1 MPVGVCGGVESAES
15 MESAERDPSM
25 GATRSS
31 NNLAKPFR
39 PLPIRALNAVG
50 RALARMGVVPI
61 GLSASGLV
69 QSARKQS
76 RLFDL
81 GLSSYRPGLEK
92 LVESLE
98 GEARLNLFGRYF
110 ARRQILELLHH
121 RLVLADHRRHHPEV
135 AFEKIERP
143 LFIVGL
149 PRTGTTLLYGL
160 LAEDPA
166 HRAPLSW
173 EIDDPCPPAETAT
186 YHTDPRIERT
196 QKRFDQVNR
205 LAPGFQAIHP
215 VGALMPQEC
224 IVTTASEFMSIRF
237 QMCFDVPS
245 YDEWLLQQDMTD
257 TYHHHRRFLQ
267 HLQSRHKGE
276 RWILKSPG
284 HLGPLDALFEVYPDA
299 MLIQTHRDP
308 LRVVPS
314 VASLEYTMRLVS
326 SDDVDPV
333 RVGRQMIRTWSTL
346 LEQGMAARARR
357 PERESRILDLEMRE
371 IVSAPMATVEKIYR
385 HFDLELSDEAR
396 RRMQAYLAAHPKDE
410 FGTHRYGLEDFGL
423 DAEEVDAAF
432 KGYRERFGI
441 TAEPFGK
448 GSSGSS

>member
-1 MPVGVCGGVESAES
+1 MIDA
-15 MESAERDPSM
+15 AR
-25 GATRSS
+25 S
-31 NNLAKPFR
+31 NNLARPFR
-39 PLPIRALNAVG
+39 PLPIRALNALG
-50 RALARMGVVPI
+50 RGLARFGAVPI
-61 GLSASGLV
+61 DLSTSGLLAA
-69 QSARKQS
+69 ARKQAK
-76 RLFDL
+76 LYDF
-81 GLSSYRPGLEK
+81 GLPSFRPGFAK
-92 LVESLE
+92 LVEALE
-98 GEARLNLFGRYF
+98 KEARLNLFGRYF
-110 ARRQILELLHH
+110 ARRQMLELLNH
-121 RLVLADHRRHHPEV
+121 RLRLADYRKHNRSV
-135 AFEKIERP
+135 AFERIVRP

-173 EIDDPCPPAETAT
+173 EIDDPCPPAETST
-186 YHTDPRIERT
+186 YHTDPRIETTR
-196 QKRFDQVNR
+196 KRFEQVGR

-245 YDEWLLQQDMTD
+245 YDEWLVQQDMTE

-267 HLQSRHKGE
+267 HLQFRHKGE

-284 HLGPLDALFEVYPDA
+284 HLGPIDALFDVYPDA

-308 LRVVPS
+308 IRVVPS

-326 SDDVDPV
+326 SDEVDPA

-357 PERESRILDLEMRE
+357 PDRERQILDLSMRE
-371 IVSAPMATVEKIYR
+371 VVGAPMACVEKIYR
-385 HFDLELSDEAR
+385 HFDLELRPEAR
-396 RRMQAYLAAHPKDE
+396 ERMQAYLARHPKDE
-410 FGTHRYGLEDFGL
+410 FGTHRYSLEDFSL
-423 DAEEVDAAF
+423 DADEVNAAF

-441 TAEPFGK
+441 EPEPFAK
-448 GSSGSS
+448 G